1 MKQVSRKLIRYGS
14 RIALAIILLVILFI
28 SSIYLGAWGKLPS
41 REALSTIEFE
51 RASEVYSAD
60 SVLIGKFYLFDRQ
73 PIAFEEM
80 PEPLIESLVAIED
93 RRFYDHDGVDIKSL
107 IRVGFKT
114 ILLGDSS
121 SGGGSTLSQQLAK
134 NLYPRE
140 NRGRFYLVVDKIKEM
155 ITARRL
161 EDIYDKDEILGHYL
175 NTVSFGD
182 NTFGIESASNRF
194 FGKRAIELNI
204 EEAAV
209 LTGMLKAT
217 YSYNPRLFPDK
228 SLQRRNTV
236 IESMEEVGY
245 ISESESDSLQKLPI
259 VLNYT
264 HFDYD
269 EGIAPYFREEVRKL
283 MEDWCEN
290 KQNNGLEINLYSSG
304 LKIYTTLDYDMQL
317 LAEQTMEEHMS
328 ALQQAFEKS
337 YGKSAPWINNKNLI
351 KKVLRNSQAYKDW
364 RSSGIGEEAAWD
376 SIHKKKT
383 MTLADWNGPITSQF
397 SSADSLIHYIKFLNT
412 GSLSLDPYSGAVKT
426 WIGGI
431 DFEHF
436 KYDHISQS
444 RRQLG
449 SSFKPIVYTAALES
463 GLKACDHFSAQ
474 EIQYK
479 DLEDWS
485 PANSNEEDETY
496 LNYSMEEAL
505 SNSVNTVSVKVLEKT
520 GIPNVIQM
528 AQKMGIEESLPELP
542 SLALG
547 TGAVGIE
554 ELAGAYASY
563 VNHGQAVKPFLI
575 TSIQDSEGN
584 SLEEFDGA
592 KVLPPAFSEE
602 NRLIMLEMLKSVVER
617 GTASR
622 IRYKYGLKND
632 IAGKTGT
639 TQNNKDAWFVAV
651 TPKLVHV
658 SWVGL
663 DHHEIGFKNTSLGQ
677 GANAALP
684 LFAGW
689 MQKLNADPEFNSIT
703 RAKFEKTDD
712 KILAQ
717 LDCEPVVR
725 DNFFKRLF
733 KNPKKKKSR
742 KFKKQNRG

>member
-1 MKQVSRKLIRYGS
+1 MKQFKKNLWRYGL
-14 RIALAIILLVILFI
+14 RLFLLLFVLLI
-28 SSIYLGAWGKLPS
+28 VFFLSIYAGAWGKLPTKK
-41 REALSTIEFE
+41 ALSNIEFE
-51 RASEVYSAD
+51 EASEVYSAD
-60 SVLIGKFYLFDRQ
+60 SVLIGKYYLFDRQ
-73 PIAFEEM
+73 PIAFDEM
-80 PEPLIESLVAIED
+80 PDHLIESLVAVED
-93 RRFYDHDGVDIKSL
+93 RRFYDHKGIDYRSL
-107 IRVGFKT
+107 FRVGFKT

-140 NRGRFYLVVDKIKEM
+140 ARGSFYLIVDKIKEM
-155 ITARRL
+155 ITASRL
-161 EDIYDKDEILGHYL
+161 ERIYEKDELLGHYM

-194 FGKRAIELNI
+194 FGKRAIDLKI

-217 YSYNPRLFPDK
+217 YTYNPRLFPER
-228 SLQRRNTV
+228 SRNRRNTV
-236 IESMEEVGY
+236 IKSMEDLGFLSNNEA
-245 ISESESDSLQKLPI
+245 DSLQNLP
-259 VLNYT
+259 LALKYT
-264 HFDYD
+264 NFDHD
-269 EGIAPYFREEVRKL
+269 EGIAPYFREEVRKF
-283 MEDWCEN
+283 MEAWCADQQS
-290 KQNNGLEINLYSSG
+290 KGRDLNLYSSG
-304 LKIYTTLDYDMQL
+304 LKIYTTLNYEMQL
-317 LAEQTMEEHMS
+317 LAEEAMKDHMS
-328 ALQQAFEKS
+328 SLQLAFEKS
-337 YGKSAPWINNKNLI
+337 YGKNAPWITDKKLI
-351 KKVLRNSQAYKDW
+351 EKVVRSSAVYKDW
-364 RSSGIGEEAAWD
+364 RKRGLNEEVAWD
-376 SIHKKKT
+376 SVHRKKEL
-383 MTLADWNGPITSQF
+383 TLVDWNGPFTVQS
-397 SSADSLIHYIKFLNT
+397 SSADSIVHYLKFLNT
-412 GSLSLDPYSGAVKT
+412 GSLSIDPSSGAVQT

-449 SSFKPIVYTAALES
+449 SSFKPIVYTAALEA

-474 EIQYK
+474 EILYK
-479 DLEDWS
+479 DLQDWS
-485 PANSNEEDETY
+485 PGNTSEEDETY

-505 SNSVNTVSVKVLEKT
+505 SNSVNTVSVKILEQT
-520 GIPNVIQM
+520 GIPNVLNM
-528 AQKMGIEESLPELP
+528 AQQMGIEEPLPQQP

-563 VNHGQAVKPFLI
+563 VNNGRPVKPFVVQSVLDKEDQLLE
-575 TSIQDSEGN
+575 SFEGL
-584 SLEEFDGA
+584 STA
-592 KVLPPAFSEE
+592 SPAFSEE
-602 NRLIMLEMLKSVVER
+602 NRLIMLEMLKSVVEQ

-663 DHHEIGFKNTSLGQ
+663 DHHEIGFKNTALGQ

-684 LFAGW
+684 LFATW
-689 MQKLNADPEFNSIT
+689 MKKLNADPDFNSIT
-703 RAKFEKTDD
+703 MARFEQPGDE
-712 KILAQ
+712 ILNQ
-717 LDCEPVVR
+717 LDCDPVVR

-733 KNPKKKKSR
+733 KSPKRKKSR
-742 KFKKQNRG
+742 KFRKKSQG